1 MKKISTLGFAV
12 FFSVASFAAFSPNRL
27 TVSAEGN
34 TNIKVT
40 IDGNRFEQ
48 PTTSSSI
55 TVENL
60 QPGFHWVSIFRVTG
74 KRFGMFGRRD
84 GDDYRLVYT
93 ASVNIKPLFATS
105 IAISRSGRTQ
115 VIEEPMRGI
124 YDDRKWGNDPR
135 DDHRYYD
142 QRNDYGRNSG
152 YSNII
157 SDADFFAAERVMERE
172 NDNGRLLY
180 AERLADNYYLNAE
193 QVKELARFFSFDNCR
208 LDFIKYAYNKTVD
221 KSNFRVV
228 CAAFVSNDGRNQVEN
243 FIKACK

>member
-27 TVSAEGN
+27 TVSAEDN

-48 PTTSSSI
+48 PTTGSSI

-60 QPGFHWVSIFRVTG
+60 QPGFHSVSIFRVTG

-115 VIEEPMRGI
+115 VMEEPMRGI
-124 YDDRKWGNDPR
+124 YDDRKWGNGRR

-172 NDNGRLLY
+172 TITGVY
-180 AERLADNYYLNAE
+180 CMQNAWPT
-193 QVKELARFFSFDNCR
+193 
-208 LDFIKYAYNKTVD
+208 IIT
-221 KSNFRVV
+221 
-228 CAAFVSNDGRNQVEN
+228 
-243 FIKACK
+243 